1 MSRYPLVELDSTV
14 LQHIAERGGRP
25 LNLYRVLGNQPA
37 LLHAWIDFAA
47 ALRYQCDTS
56 RALRELLI
64 LRTAQ
69 VCRSS
74 YQWEQHLS
82 LAQKAGVPETQISE
96 LERWRT
102 SALFDPRERAA
113 LALTEA
119 VAACNVDAATHAD
132 AASLFTPAEMIE
144 LVLTA
149 SFYSMVSRV
158 LDATAVTAE
167 GEAGGDS
174 GVGSR

>member
-14 LQHIAERGGRP
+14 VQHIAERGGRP

-47 ALRYQCDTS
+47 ALRYQCATS

-69 VCRSS
+69 VCHSS

-82 LAQKAGVPETQISE
+82 LAQKAGVPENQISE
-96 LERWRT
+96 LESWRT

-119 VAACNVDAATHAD
+119 VAACSVDAATHAD
-132 AASLFTPAEMIE
+132 AASQFTPAEMIE

-158 LDATAVTAE
+158 LEATAVTAE
-167 GEAGGDS
+167 GEAGGAP
-174 GVGSR
+174 GIGSR